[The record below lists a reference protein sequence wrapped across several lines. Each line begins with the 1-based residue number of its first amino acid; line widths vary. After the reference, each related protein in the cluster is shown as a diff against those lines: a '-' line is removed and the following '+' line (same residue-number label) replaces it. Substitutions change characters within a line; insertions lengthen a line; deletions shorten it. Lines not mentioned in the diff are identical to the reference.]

1 MKKLSFVVVLL
12 LAANFAFGQLSFG
25 PKIGFHTS
33 SLDTDLEGIKTDLKQ
48 SFHFGAFVRLGRKI
62 YVQPEVNWLTR
73 GGVFEREAKIGIE
86 PFEQEIDMKTIEVP
100 VLLGYRVIHFGVA
113 NVRLMAGPSASIVT
127 KSTIN
132 TKDAAGFIE
141 PIKEADINDLVWGF
155 NVGGGVDVLMFTLD
169 VRYQF
174 GLNEIIETVD
184 SFNFNSKS
192 NIFAVSLGWKIL

>member
-1 MKKLSFVVVLL
+1 MVLL
-12 LAANFAFGQLSFG
+12 LAANFAFGQISFG

-73 GGVFEREAKIGIE
+73 GGVFEREAKAGID
-86 PFEQEIDMKTIEVP
+86 PFEQEIDMKTMEIP
-100 VLLGYRVIHFGVA
+100 VLLGYRVFNFGVA
-113 NVRLMAGPSASIVT
+113 NVRLMAGPSASIVAN
-127 KSTIN
+127 KSVKT
-132 TKDAAGFIE
+132 TEGLE
-141 PIKEADINDLVWGF
+141 LIKEADIKDLVWGF
-155 NVGGGVDVLMFTLD
+155 NLGGGVDVLMFTLD

-184 SFNFNSKS
+184 NFNFNSKN